1 MRISDMRTRSECLI
15 WHSCWIFLP
24 SHKSPAREIHRISS
38 GFFQGRLSRWQKGD
52 GFLGA
57 LYPEHMNF
65 RRLSVL
71 GALSAALACALLL
84 WPRAEA
90 QGTAVVQEA
99 RDVGEYAGVRPGT
112 NNRPPRSGAAQ
123 SARGTVVTW
132 PGFEPRGGGRFFV
145 QTTGTI
151 ITEVHQSEGRV
162 EVVLKNARTHL
173 RNTRRWLETRFF
185 NTPVRRAR
193 IERRGRNDLVFVFA
207 MRQNAA
213 PTVTTGTGVNGFEF
227 LYVDFPAG
235 DYIPQELRIAPP
247 EPDTASGDH
256 NNNSG
261 NLDNLDNERPPGM

>member
-1 MRISDMRTRSECLI
+1 
-15 WHSCWIFLP
+15 
-24 SHKSPAREIHRISS
+24 
-38 GFFQGRLSRWQKGD
+38 
-52 GFLGA
+52 
-57 LYPEHMNF
+57 MNF

-71 GALSAALACALLL
+71 GALSASLAGVLLL

-99 RDVGEYAGVRPGT
+99 RDVGEYAGVRPGA
-112 NNRPPRSGAAQ
+112 NNTPPRARAARN
-123 SARGTVVTW
+123 ARNTVVTW

-145 QTTGTI
+145 QTTGNI
-151 ITEVHQSEGRV
+151 ITEVHQSDGRV

-207 MRQNAA
+207 MRQGST
-213 PTVTTGTGVNGFEF
+213 PSVTTGTGEGGFQF

-235 DYIPQELRIAPP
+235 DYIPQELRVQA
-247 EPDTASGDH
+247 EPDPASG
-256 NNNSG
+256 NANNSSTESSRSNSG
-261 NLDNLDNERPPGM
+261 TENPYNNSHEDTERPPGM

>member
-1 MRISDMRTRSECLI
+1 M
-15 WHSCWIFLP
+15 
-24 SHKSPAREIHRISS
+24 
-38 GFFQGRLSRWQKGD
+38 
-52 GFLGA
+52 GA
-57 LYPEHMNF
+57 LYPGFMNL

-71 GALSAALACALLL
+71 GVLSVALACVLLL

-99 RDVGEYAGVRPGT
+99 REVGEYAGVRPGA
-112 NNRPPRSGAAQ
+112 NNRPPRAQAARNA
-123 SARGTVVTW
+123 SGTVVTW

-193 IERRGRNDLVFVFA
+193 IERRGRRGRRGSNDLVFVFA
-207 MRQNAA
+207 MRQGST
-213 PTVTTGTGVNGFEF
+213 PSVTTGTGENGFQF

-235 DYIPQELRIAPP
+235 DYLPAELQVQAPEADP
-247 EPDTASGDH
+247 ASGEGGGSDSNVDY
-256 NNNSG
+256 NNY
-261 NLDNLDNERPPGM
+261 DDNERPPGM

>member
-1 MRISDMRTRSECLI
+1 MR
-15 WHSCWIFLP
+15 
-24 SHKSPAREIHRISS
+24 
-38 GFFQGRLSRWQKGD
+38 
-52 GFLGA
+52 A
-57 LYPEHMNF
+57 LYPCRMNF

-71 GALSAALACALLL
+71 GALSAALACVLLL

-99 RDVGEYAGVRPGT
+99 REVGEYAGVRPGA
-112 NNRPPRSGAAQ
+112 NNTPPRAQAARN
-123 SARGTVVTW
+123 ARNTVVTW

-145 QTTGTI
+145 QTTGNI
-151 ITEVHQSEGRV
+151 ITEVHQSDGRV

-207 MRQNAA
+207 MRQGSA
-213 PTVTTGTGVNGFEF
+213 PTVTTGTGENGFQF

-235 DYIPQELRIAPP
+235 DYIPAELRVQAP
-247 EPDTASGDH
+247 EADTASGEGSADS
-256 NNNSG
+256 NSNNSNANG
-261 NLDNLDNERPPGM
+261 NPYNGNDYNDDERPPGM